1 MVPPLLFPEDP
12 DHKLNDQARRLRA
25 APHRHDA
32 VTTAIIKCSLDTT
45 FITAA
50 TRAAGNHGEN
60 RIVGSNLAT
69 ITTQLL
75 VVCIYSTEYLHSIYR
90 LSNYLHSIY
99 TVPTNS
105 IYKLSTRYLYAVST
119 VCAGRVQACRAAAES
134 ESDQQLQQLSRVWS
148 HLVTRASNE
157 G

>member
-1 MVPPLLFPEDP
+1 MIPSYKWKKTRYNSPFLLSNVVPPLLFPEDP

-25 APHRHDA
+25 APHRHDG

-69 ITTQLL
+69 ITTQLF
-75 VVCIYSTEYLHSIYR
+75 VVCIYSIYG
-90 LSNYLHSIY
+90 
-99 TVPTNS
+99 
-105 IYKLSTRYLYAVST
+105 VST
-119 VCAGRVQACRAAAES
+119 QY
-134 ESDQQLQQLSRVWS
+134 LQII
-148 HLVTRASNE
+148 
-157 G
+157 

>member
-1 MVPPLLFPEDP
+1 MPPLLFPEDP

-25 APHRHDA
+25 APHRHDG

-69 ITTQLL
+69 ITTQLF
-75 VVCIYSTEYLHSIYR
+75 VVCIYSIYG
-90 LSNYLHSIY
+90 
-99 TVPTNS
+99 
-105 IYKLSTRYLYAVST
+105 VST
-119 VCAGRVQACRAAAES
+119 QY
-134 ESDQQLQQLSRVWS
+134 LQII
-148 HLVTRASNE
+148 
-157 G
+157 

>member
-1 MVPPLLFPEDP
+1 MPPLLFPEDP

-25 APHRHDA
+25 APHRHDG

-75 VVCIYSTEYLHSIYR
+75 VVCIYSIYR
-90 LSNYLHSIY
+90 VSTQYLQIIY
-99 TVPTNS
+99 TVSTLYLQTVS
-105 IYKLSTRYLYAVST
+105 TDYLHGIYTRYLQSVL
-119 VCAGRVQACRAAAES
+119 G
-134 ESDQQLQQLSRVWS
+134 LSRPAEPQQNQNQTRIAAIIQS
-148 HLVTRASNE
+148 LVTPSH
-157 G
+157 